1 MQAGF
6 ERILARLVFPIL
18 EIHPDNGSE
27 FINHHLLRFFGKRI
41 LSATLS
47 RSRPFQKNDN
57 RIVEQKNHTLVRAF
71 FGEARFDT
79 NRHQRL
85 LDLLYDK
92 MWLYYNFFQP
102 VLHLVEKQLS
112 AQEGQ
117 ITYRRKWDQAQ
128 TPLDRLCATSV
139 LDQPARDCLF
149 ALRDQTNPRL
159 LRAEIYDLRDKL
171 LQLPLA
177 TCPQDAWLIPS
188 NDDAD
193 PLIPNPL
200 KGDGLSR

>member
-1 MQAGF
+1 M
-6 ERILARLVFPIL
+6 
-18 EIHPDNGSE
+18 
-27 FINHHLLRFFGKRI
+27 
-41 LSATLS
+41 
-47 RSRPFQKNDN
+47 
-57 RIVEQKNHTLVRAF
+57 EQKNHTLVRAF

-128 TPLDRLCATSV
+128 
-139 LDQPARDCLF
+139 
-149 ALRDQTNPRL
+149 
-159 LRAEIYDLRDKL
+159 
-171 LQLPLA
+171 
-177 TCPQDAWLIPS
+177 
-188 NDDAD
+188 
-193 PLIPNPL
+193 
-200 KGDGLSR
+200 